1 LFCVFIQHVVPN
13 LPAPG
18 HATPA
23 AAYAAAAAPA
33 TGLEGYQRL
42 HHAAASLGAQPVVLA
57 AASPT
62 AADLQQSAVQ
72 AQSKDLLLA
81 SGSPAAAVS
90 DTALLS
96 VRCTASLGL
105 FRRFTYDES
114 GFI

>member
-1 LFCVFIQHVVPN
+1 MPN